1 MWNLVILILLTIFL
15 YIFLK
20 RRLKINFLKAE
31 FQQQQLKDKYTEL
44 RAENEKLKLENSLL
58 EKTTQETIE
67 LYDITKQICKSLNDS
82 EVFHNFSEQLNRCI
96 EIGECKFVK
105 RETDLSLHD
114 KSEVLPLKLD
124 RQTIG
129 YLVAVDVKDEDKEK
143 FHILSQQFLL
153 GIKRA
158 LLYQRVQELAIID
171 SLTGVFSRR
180 YLIERFNE
188 ELERSKKFKYK
199 FSFLM
204 LDIDHFKAHN
214 DRYGHLVGDA
224 ILKEVSKT
232 FKENMRQI
240 DLAGRYGGEE
250 FSIILSETDKD
261 GAGLAAER
269 LRQAVENK
277 HIRIYDEDLQVTI
290 SIGVSVFPEDAKDIQ
305 TLIEKADEALY
316 QAKQSGRNRVCFCN

>member
-1 MWNLVILILLTIFL
+1 MWNLAVLILTIFL

-20 RRLKINFLKAE
+20 RRLKRNFLKAE

-44 RAENEKLKLENSLL
+44 RAENKKLKAENSLL

-67 LYDITKQICKSLNDS
+67 LYDITKQICKSLDDS

-105 RETDLSLHD
+105 HETDLSLNA

-129 YLVAVDVKDEDKEK
+129 YLVAVDVRKEDKEK

-158 LLYQRVQELAIID
+158 LLYQKVQELAIID

-180 YLIERFNE
+180 YLMQRFNE

-204 LDIDHFKAHN
+204 LDIDHFKAYN

-224 ILKEVSKT
+224 ILKEVSKNL
-232 FKENMRQI
+232 KENMRQI

-250 FSIILSETDKD
+250 FSLILSETNKD

-277 HIRIYDEDLQVTI
+277 RIKIYDEDLQVTV
-290 SIGVSVFPEDAKDIQ
+290 SIGIAIFPDDGIDIPA
-305 TLIEKADEALY
+305 LIEKADGALY
-316 QAKQSGRNRVCFCN
+316 QAKQSGRNRVCFCD